1 MTMPKEN
8 VTIAHARELY
18 NLLKEQNDAQSYLGN
33 VEGKLNT
40 AHFFLYTLEQ
50 AIRAY
55 QANDYEKHFPKHS
68 FIVVF
73 NACIFGF
80 AHALVSSIDNLAMVI
95 YKIYQ
100 PNCSD
105 LAESAVDMETIW
117 SCLKKVAEAKKI
129 QAAVCKLRSDRLYQF
144 IRDLRNDL
152 SHHYIS
158 LDIAG
163 LNDENFF
170 DLRIAMRNPRQEY
183 INLLE
188 KPLEKLLEKIMDQCK
203 THLEEIIKAIHER
216 LTVSPL

>member
-8 VTIAHARELY
+8 VTVAHARELY
-18 NLLKEQNDAQSYLGN
+18 NLLKGQNDAQVYLGN
-33 VEGKLNT
+33 VEGKLNI

-50 AIRAY
+50 AIRAD
-55 QANDYEKHFPKHS
+55 QANDYKKHFPEHS

-100 PNCSD
+100 SNCSD
-105 LAESAVDMETIW
+105 LDESAIDMETIW
-117 SCLKKVAEAKKI
+117 PCLKKVAGATKI
-129 QAAVCKLRSDRLYQF
+129 QAAVCELRSDRLYQF
-144 IRDLRNDL
+144 IRDLRNNL

-163 LNDENFF
+163 SKDANFF
-170 DLRIAMRNPRQEY
+170 DLRISMRNPRDEY
-183 INLLE
+183 RNLLQE
-188 KPLEKLLEKIMDQCK
+188 PVRKLLKKIMKQCK
-203 THLEEIIKAIHER
+203 THLEEIIKSLHEKEA
-216 LTVSPL
+216 TN